1 MAQNKSKITDLIG
14 DSQDTG
20 TCSHLYEFRKFRNR
34 CCTNASLFF
43 FLKLLVSWDF
53 LKLESVEPEQKVSH
67 QQMASFRKKTKSGR
81 RRKLLLHFLCNKL
94 RPHLSATHCTQ
105 VTAFL

>member
-1 MAQNKSKITDLIG
+1 MIVRIQVHAAI
-14 DSQDTG
+14 
-20 TCSHLYEFRKFRNR
+20 F
-34 CCTNASLFF
+34 TNLGNLGIDVVLMPPYF

-94 RPHLSATHCTQ
+94 RTHLSATHCTQ